1 MTKDSPGNAAT
12 RGEPTEDDEGVFAML
27 GTCFTQTDFRNVLR
41 RAEAAPRWLD
51 IDADAMREHYDRAGF
66 LVRHRLA
73 EHPLFSA
80 DALFRLCRRMPAQ
93 AVKHRFGT
101 VPADTHF
108 DSSIE
113 RFRGELTLDDAIEPL
128 VEKRAYIAIYNP
140 ENDPEYRPAIEGF
153 LAEIGLAAQPFER
166 FFNWYS
172 TYVFISAHD
181 AVTPYHMDRE
191 MNFLLQIAGRKTVRL
206 WDPNDDVVMRPEQRD
221 HLFSFDPDARPGWH
235 DGLPARARVF
245 ELEPGLGVH
254 HPFIA
259 PHLVTTGQNFSISL
273 AITYRTPRSDVMSDA
288 HAYNDRLRRFGLG
301 GIPVGRH
308 PAVDVAK
315 ARALRG
321 ARAAKEVLQRLRA
334 HDKDRSAPATG
345 HS

>member
-1 MTKDSPGNAAT
+1 
-12 RGEPTEDDEGVFAML
+12 ML
-27 GTCFTQTDFRNVLR
+27 GTRITDKEFRAALR
-41 RAEAAPRWLD
+41 RAEREPRWLD
-51 IDADAMREHYDRAGF
+51 IDADAMRAKYNRAGF
-66 LVRHRLA
+66 QVRHRLA
-73 EHPLFSA
+73 EHPLFTA
-80 DALFRLCRRMPAQ
+80 DALFKLARRMPASS
-93 AVKHRFGT
+93 VKYRFGR
-101 VPADTHF
+101 VPGDTHF

-113 RFRGELTLDDAIEPL
+113 RFRGDLTLDDALDHL
-128 VEKRAYIAIYNP
+128 VDKRAYVALYNP
-140 ENDPEYRPAIEGF
+140 EKDPAYGPAIEGL
-153 LAEIGLAAQPFER
+153 LAEIGLAARPFER

-172 TYVFISAHD
+172 TYVFITAHD

-191 MNFLLQIAGRKTVRL
+191 MNFLLQIAGRKTVQL
-206 WDPNDDVVMRPEQRD
+206 WDPRDDVVMRPEQRD
-221 HLFSFDPDARPGWH
+221 HLFSFDTDARPAWH

-321 ARAAKEVLQRLRA
+321 VRAAKDVLRRLRTN
-334 HDKDRSAPATG
+334 DKKRSAPAAG

>member
-1 MTKDSPGNAAT
+1 VLGNHISENEFRAA
-12 RGEPTEDDEGVFAML
+12 M
-27 GTCFTQTDFRNVLR
+27 R
-41 RAEAAPRWLD
+41 RAESAPRWLD
-51 IDADAMREHYDRAGF
+51 IDDDAMRRDYNRSGF

-73 EHPLFSA
+73 EHPLFTA
-80 DALFRLCRRMPAQ
+80 EALFRLCRRMPAG

-108 DSSIE
+108 DSSID
-113 RFRGELTLDDAIEPL
+113 RFRGDLTLDDALDHL
-128 VEKRAYIAIYNP
+128 VEKRAYVAIYNP

-153 LAEIGLAAQPFER
+153 LAEIGLAARPFER

-191 MNFLLQIAGRKTVRL
+191 MNFLLQIAGRKTVQL
-206 WDPNDDVVMRPEQRD
+206 WDPRDDGVMRPEQRD
-221 HLFSFDPDARPGWH
+221 HLFSFDPDARPAWH
-235 DGLPARARVF
+235 DGLPAKARRF

-273 AITYRTPRSDVMSDA
+273 AITYRTPHSDVMSDA
-288 HAYNDRLRRFGLG
+288 HAFNDRLRPWGLG
-301 GIPVGRH
+301 RIPVGRH
-308 PAVDVAK
+308 PALDNLK
-315 ARALRG
+315 AHAMRG
-321 ARAAKEVLQRLRA
+321 MRAAKDALHRVHR
-334 HDKDRSAPATG
+334 DKDSGATAPG

>member
-1 MTKDSPGNAAT
+1 
-12 RGEPTEDDEGVFAML
+12 ML
-27 GTCFTQTDFRNVLR
+27 GEHLSEERFRSIMEV
-41 RAEAAPRWLD
+41 AQAAPRWLD
-51 IDADAMREHYDRAGF
+51 IDPEAVHEHYNASGF
-66 LVRHRLA
+66 LVSHRLP
-73 EHPLFSA
+73 EHPLFELEP
-80 DALFRLCRRMPAQ
+80 LFHLCRRMPRS
-93 AVKHRFGT
+93 AVKHRFGI
-101 VPADTHF
+101 VPGNAHF
-108 DSSIE
+108 DTSIVTYSQGLALE
-113 RFRGELTLDDAIEPL
+113 DAIDHL
-128 VEKRAYIAIYNP
+128 VDKRAYIAIYNP
-140 ENDPEYRPAIEGF
+140 EKDPEYKPVIEG
-153 LAEIGLAAQPFER
+153 LLGELGLATRGLER
-166 FFNWYS
+166 AFNWYS
-172 TYVFISAHD
+172 TYIFISAND
-181 AVTPYHMDRE
+181 SVTPYHMDRE

-221 HLFSFDPDARPGWH
+221 HLFSFDANARPAWH

-321 ARAAKEVLQRLRA
+321 ARAAKEVLRRLRA

>member
-1 MTKDSPGNAAT
+1 MT
-12 RGEPTEDDEGVFAML
+12 RGVARTPSAGWAEDDEGVFIVL
-27 GTCFTQTDFRNVLR
+27 GKCITDNEFRAALR
-41 RAEAAPRWLD
+41 QAERGTRWLD
-51 IDADAMREHYDRAGF
+51 IDADAMRAQYNRAGF

-73 EHPLFSA
+73 EHPLFTA
-80 DALFRLCRRMPAQ
+80 DALFRLARRMPAS
-93 AVKHRFGT
+93 AVKYRFGS
-101 VPADTHF
+101 VPGNAHF

-113 RFRGELTLDDAIEPL
+113 RFRGDLTLDDALDHL
-128 VEKRAYIAIYNP
+128 VDKRAYVALYNP
-140 ENDPEYRPAIEGF
+140 EKDPEYGPAIEGF
-153 LAEIGLAAQPFER
+153 LAEIGLAARPFER

-191 MNFLLQIAGRKTVRL
+191 MNFLLQIAGRKTVQL
-206 WDPNDDVVMRPEQRD
+206 WDPRDDVVMRPEQRD
-221 HLFSFDPDARPGWH
+221 HLFSFDPDARPDWH

-321 ARAAKEVLQRLRA
+321 VRAAKDVLRRLRTN
-334 HDKDRSAPATG
+334 DKKRSAPAAG